1 MSINVETVVTGPF
14 QENSY
19 IVWYSDSTD
28 AIIVDPGDDEHLII
42 QSIEDNKLTPMA
54 IVNTHAHLDHI
65 GAVQPLK
72 HEYDIPFYLH
82 PNEQFIL
89 NTYEDACRM
98 FGMTPGETP
107 TVDVWFNDL
116 ENLKINAFNIHLVP
130 TPGHTPGGTCLEI
143 DNHLFV
149 GDT

>member
-28 AIIVDPGDDEHLII
+28 AIFVDPGDDEHLII

-72 HEYDIPFYLH
+72 HKDRKSTR
-82 PNEQFIL
+82 L
-89 NTYEDACRM
+89 NSSQS
-98 FGMTPGETP
+98 
-107 TVDVWFNDL
+107 
-116 ENLKINAFNIHLVP
+116 
-130 TPGHTPGGTCLEI
+130 
-143 DNHLFV
+143 
-149 GDT
+149 

>member
-65 GAVQPLK
+65 DV
-72 HEYDIPFYLH
+72 EYASI
-82 PNEQFIL
+82 
-89 NTYEDACRM
+89 
-98 FGMTPGETP
+98 
-107 TVDVWFNDL
+107 
-116 ENLKINAFNIHLVP
+116 
-130 TPGHTPGGTCLEI
+130 
-143 DNHLFV
+143 
-149 GDT
+149 